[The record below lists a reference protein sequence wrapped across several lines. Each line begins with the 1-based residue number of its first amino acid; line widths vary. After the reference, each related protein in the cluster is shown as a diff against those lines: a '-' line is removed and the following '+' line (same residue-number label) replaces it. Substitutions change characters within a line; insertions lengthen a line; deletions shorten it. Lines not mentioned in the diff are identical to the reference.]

1 MKTLYH
7 GSHVAVPEPLARAG
21 RKNLDF
27 GRGFYLTSIEEQ
39 AKAWAIII
47 AGRKG
52 RNVNPVLNIYT
63 FDSEAFESGRSGRS
77 APLQE
82 SKPSALHSEPVRHR
96 PLPDIYRKYHLA
108 RKGGRGMRD
117 SVLWRKQSHIIVML
131 AEELQID
138 MERAL
143 DLYYSTRTCRELADP
158 NSGLQLMSDYY
169 ILENIL
175 DELQ

>member
-1 MKTLYH
+1 MGGGRHHRNTPQLGERRKGGAEMKTLYH

-63 FDSEAFESGRSGRS
+63 FDSC
-77 APLQE
+77 
-82 SKPSALHSEPVRHR
+82 VT
-96 PLPDIYRKYHLA
+96 RK
-108 RKGGRGMRD
+108 
-117 SVLWRKQSHIIVML
+117 
-131 AEELQID
+131 
-138 MERAL
+138 
-143 DLYYSTRTCRELADP
+143 
-158 NSGLQLMSDYY
+158 
-169 ILENIL
+169 
-175 DELQ
+175 